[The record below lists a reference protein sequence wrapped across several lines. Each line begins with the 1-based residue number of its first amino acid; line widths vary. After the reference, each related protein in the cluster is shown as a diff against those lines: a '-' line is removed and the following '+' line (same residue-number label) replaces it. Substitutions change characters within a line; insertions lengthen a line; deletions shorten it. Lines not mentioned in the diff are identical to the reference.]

1 MPEQEYLSEARFWAS
16 REEYGRAIDVLEQAV
31 AIGDETCEICKELA
45 RLSLTVNEVRA
56 FANWCHEAIR
66 INGADPEPY
75 LMISRVLVMSE
86 RWAEAV
92 ESLEQALGTADLSP
106 LEKKEAQELLGKAR
120 EGYAEYKKTHPGTS
134 NI

>member
-1 MPEQEYLSEARFWAS
+1 MTEQDYLSEARFWAS
-16 REEYGRAIDVLEQAV
+16 REEYGKAMDVLEQAV
-31 AIGDETCEICKELA
+31 AIGDESCEICKELA
-45 RLSLTVNEVRA
+45 RLSLNVDEVRA

-66 INGADPEPY
+66 INGADPEPH
-75 LMISRVLVMSE
+75 LMISRVMVASE

-92 ESLEQALGTADLSP
+92 ESLEKALGIADLSP
-106 LEKKEAQELLGKAR
+106 LEKKEAQELLVRAK